1 VGTVARVDATARF
14 TELLHGPEAA
24 LPLDEVGMLI
34 AAHAHPGIDVAEQLV
49 RVDELAAGVREP
61 TLTGL
66 RRHLFAELGFAGD
79 EDDYY
84 DPRNSYLDTVLDR
97 RVGIPITLSV
107 LMMEVGRRIGVPLAG
122 VSMPGHFLVRDKV
135 DPDVFVDPFARG
147 RELDRRGA
155 ELRFHAIQGPGAVF
169 DPSFLEPVG
178 RRAIVARMLAN
189 LETTATMRT
198 DRFTLAWV
206 LGLRAALPDAPETDR
221 RKFASVL
228 AATGRFLE
236 AAEVFDVLGDADAA
250 ARLRAKLN

>member
-1 VGTVARVDATARF
+1 M
-14 TELLHGPEAA
+14 HGPEAA
-24 LPLDEVGMLI
+24 LPLDEAALLI
-34 AAHAHPGIDVAEQLV
+34 AAHAHPGLDVAAQLQ
-49 RVDELAAGVREP
+49 RIDQLAAGVREP

-107 LMMEVGRRIGVPLAG
+107 LLMEVGRRLGVPLDG

-135 DPDVFVDPFARG
+135 DPEVFVDPFARG

-169 DPSFLEPVG
+169 DPSFLAPVG

-189 LETTATMRT
+189 LETAATMRNDT
-198 DRFTLAWV
+198 STLAWV
-206 LGLRAALPDAPETDR
+206 LRLRTSLPDAAEADR
-221 RKFASVL
+221 RKLASVL
-228 AATGRFLE
+228 AATGRFVE
-236 AAEVFDVLGDADAA
+236 AADVFDALGDPGAA

>member
-1 VGTVARVDATARF
+1 VDLTTRF
-14 TELLHGPEAA
+14 TALVHGPEAS
-24 LPLDEVGMLI
+24 LPLDEAALLI
-34 AAHAHPGIDVAEQLV
+34 AAHAHQGLDVAEQLA
-49 RVDELAAGVREP
+49 RIDRLAEGVREP
-61 TLTGL
+61 TLTGV
-66 RRHLFAELGFAGD
+66 RRHLFGDLGFAGD

-107 LMMEVGRRIGVPLAG
+107 LLMEVGRRLGVPLDG

-155 ELRFHAIQGPGAVF
+155 QLRFHAVQGPGAVF
-169 DPSFLEPVG
+169 DPAFLEPVG

-189 LETTATMRT
+189 LETAATMRS
-198 DRFTLAWV
+198 DRFTLSWV
-206 LGLRAALPDAPETDR
+206 LGLRAAMPDAAEADR

-236 AAEVFDVLGDADAA
+236 AAEVFDVLGDAQAA
-250 ARLRAKLN
+250 TRLRAKLN